1 MEQSPS
7 WEADRFSASQEIS
20 CILWNLKVHNH
31 IYKCPPPVPILSEI
45 YPVHAP
51 HPTCW
56 RSILILSVPG
66 SFKWSLSL
74 RFSHHNPVC
83 TLPLPHT
90 CYMPCPSHT
99 SWFDHPN
106 NIGWGVENISSSSC
120 SFLHSLFTSS
130 LLGQNILLS
139 TLVSSTLSLRLSLSV
154 NDHVSHPYKTTGK
167 LIILCTII
175 FFGGV
180 ANSKTKD
187 SATKDS

>member
-1 MEQSPS
+1 VPTT
-7 WEADRFSASQEIS
+7 
-20 CILWNLKVHNH
+20 
-31 IYKCPPPVPILSEI
+31 CPYPERDLSI
-45 YPVHAP
+45 ACP

-90 CYMPCPSHT
+90 CYMPRPSHYFL
-99 SWFDHPN
+99 FDLPN